1 VIETVKLLYCW
12 RNVERFNKAPVID
25 DECELSGHDTA
36 KVKCQANQRPGK
48 SQWKHQLYTEQGN
61 LRFDY

>member
-1 VIETVKLLYCW
+1 
-12 RNVERFNKAPVID
+12 VERFNKAPVID